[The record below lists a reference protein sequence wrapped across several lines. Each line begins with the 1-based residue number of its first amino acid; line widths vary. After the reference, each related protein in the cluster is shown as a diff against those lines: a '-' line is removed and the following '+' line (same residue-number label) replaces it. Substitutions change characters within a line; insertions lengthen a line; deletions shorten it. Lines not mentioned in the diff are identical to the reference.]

1 MVEFTSSAILTSS
14 LSVSG
19 AARGHCNVI
28 PQAVVPGAQ
37 CSGPLDMEA
46 QAMTIEARI
55 RELGNRHRS
64 LDDTIQQEA
73 RRPTADPIQI
83 RELKQRK
90 LRLKEEITSL
100 EARIH

>member
-1 MVEFTSSAILTSS
+1 MFTTSAKFASN

-28 PQAVVPGAQ
+28 PHPAEPGAQ

-64 LDDTIQQEA
+64 LDDTIQQEM
-73 RRPTADPIQI
+73 RRPTADPTHL

-90 LRLKEEITSL
+90 LRLKEEINSL
-100 EARIH
+100 EARSH